1 MKLIAYVFGTLTLVL
16 ALIFGL
22 LFSSVGNSIV
32 ASKIQSSLDEE
43 HMGITLDEF
52 VLGFSDIH
60 ILLTLG
66 EDATVKLDGKISP
79 FKQQIISD
87 YIVDIAD
94 VSSVNLLKGN
104 NLRGPMYV
112 VGEIKGDMALLDIT
126 ATTKSLGGTA
136 DVNLKLFDLKPER
149 VNVRTASLELQKVL
163 FLIGKK
169 AYANALID
177 ISVDAS
183 DISHG
188 VNALGD
194 IKVDISNG
202 EVSSKIV
209 NDDFGLN
216 FEKEVAFNANIT
228 SNLHGGIVAS
238 KLNIGGDIANIY
250 STSVVE
256 LTKEMAVDAD
266 YSVSIANLNSL
277 YFLTSKVLNGSVV
290 IEGTA
295 KGDKERLVINGK
307 SDIFD
312 SQNTYYVT
320 LKEYEAD
327 SLEFSFIG
335 MKIEQMLYMLNLPL
349 YSTGRVDLDGSIKSL
364 AQKQRNAEIKAKV
377 YKANLNKLVLNK
389 EANLSMRSN
398 IAYSANVKTKLSG
411 SNADTSLNLRSD
423 VADVDVKKAS
433 FNLDTTSFT
442 SDYLLK
448 VENLKKLYFV
458 TKRDLKG
465 SLNVNGDV
473 KFKDD
478 LIFNAHSK
486 TLGGSLDAHLEDN
499 ILNADVKAIELL
511 QLCEMLTYPEVFD
524 SKADAKII
532 FDLNDSSMNANLF
545 LENGRFVPNQ
555 LTTILR
561 KVANIDL
568 ENEFYKNVTVDATME
583 DKIVNSKL
591 DMKSQNSRVV
601 VDDFVLNTITEN
613 VSAKVGVNYKQ
624 REVFAKIGGTLNKPK
639 VKLDM
644 NKLMKSK
651 GKTEVNKL
659 IDDKVPDKLKEPL
672 KQLFKMF

>member
-1 MKLIAYVFGTLTLVL
+1 MKLIAYVFGTLTLIL

-32 ASKIQSSLDEE
+32 ASKIQDSLNDE
-43 HMGITLDEF
+43 HMGITLEKF
-52 VLGFSDIH
+52 VLDFSNLH
-60 ILLTLG
+60 ISLKLG
-66 EDATVKLDGKISP
+66 KNATVKLDGKINP
-79 FKQQIISD
+79 FKQQIISN
-87 YIVDIAD
+87 YVVDIAD
-94 VSSVNLLKGN
+94 ISLVNLLKGN

-112 VGEIKGDMALLDIT
+112 VGEIKGDSALLGVT
-126 ATTKSLGGTA
+126 ATTKSLGGKVEV
-136 DVNLKLFDLKPER
+136 DLKLFDFKPER
-149 VNVRTASLELQKVL
+149 VNVRTASIELQKVL

-177 ISVDAS
+177 ISVDANE
-183 DISHG
+183 ISRG
-188 VNALGD
+188 VNAIAN
-194 IKVDISNG
+194 IKVDISKG

-216 FEKEVAFNANIT
+216 FDKEVAFNSNIT
-228 SNLHGGIVAS
+228 SALQDGVLSS
-238 KLNIGGDIANIY
+238 KVNIGGDIANIY
-250 STSVVE
+250 SKSVVE
-256 LTKEMAVDAD
+256 LTKKMAVDAD

-320 LKEYEAD
+320 LKEYQPD

-335 MKIEQMLYMLNLPL
+335 MKIEQMLHMLNLPL

-364 AQKQRNAEIKAKV
+364 AQKQRNGEIKANI
-377 YKANLNKLVLNK
+377 YKANLNKVVLNK

-398 IAYSANVKTKLSG
+398 IVYSANVKTKLSG
-411 SNADTSLNLRSD
+411 SNADTSLNVMSD
-423 VADVDVKKAS
+423 VADVTVNKAN

-473 KFKDD
+473 QFKDD

-486 TLGGSLDAHLEDN
+486 TLGGVLDAHLENN
-499 ILNADVKAIELL
+499 ILNANVKGIELL
-511 QLCEMLTYPEVFD
+511 QLFEMLTYPEVFD
-524 SKADAKII
+524 SKADAKVM
-532 FDLNDSSMNANLF
+532 FDLNDSSMNANFF

-583 DKIVNSKL
+583 NKIINSKL
-591 DMKSQNSRVV
+591 NMKSQNSIVT
-601 VDDFVLNTITEN
+601 VDDFVLNTITEK

-659 IDDKVPDKLKEPL
+659 IDKKLPDKLKEPL

>member
-16 ALIFGL
+16 AMIFGL

-32 ASKIQSSLDEE
+32 ASKIQDSLDEE
-43 HMGITLDEF
+43 KLGITLEKF
-52 VLGFSDIH
+52 VLDFSNIH

-66 EDATVKLDGKISP
+66 KDATVKLDGKISP

-87 YIVDIAD
+87 YVVDIAD
-94 VSSVNLLKGN
+94 LSLVNLLKGN

-112 VGEIKGDMALLDIT
+112 VGEIKGDSALLGVT
-126 ATTKSLGGTA
+126 ATTKSLGGKA
-136 DVNLKLFDLKPER
+136 DVDLKLFDFKPER
-149 VNVRTASLELQKVL
+149 VSVQTASIELQKVL

-177 ISVDAS
+177 ISVDANE
-183 DISHG
+183 ISRG
-188 VNALGD
+188 VNAISD
-194 IKVDISNG
+194 IKVNISKG

-216 FEKEVAFNANIT
+216 FEKEIAFNANIT
-228 SNLHGGIVAS
+228 SALQGGVLSS
-238 KLNIGGDIANIY
+238 KVNIGGDIANIY
-250 STSVVE
+250 SKSVVE
-256 LTKEMAVDAD
+256 LTKKMAVDAD
-266 YSVSIANLNSL
+266 YSVSITNLNSL
-277 YFLTSKVLNGSVV
+277 YFLTSKVLNGSIV

-307 SDIFD
+307 SDIFE

-320 LKEYEAD
+320 LKEYKAD

-335 MKIEQMLYMLNLPL
+335 MKIEQMLHMLNLPL
-349 YSTGRVDLDGSIKSL
+349 YSTGRIDLDGSIKSL
-364 AQKQRNAEIKAKV
+364 SQKQRNGQIKANV
-377 YKANLNKLVLNK
+377 YKANLNKVVLNK

-398 IAYSANVKTKLSG
+398 IAYSVNMKTILLG
-411 SNADTSLNLRSD
+411 SNADTSLNVRSD
-423 VADVDVKKAS
+423 IVDVDVNKAS

-478 LIFNAHSK
+478 IIFNAHSK
-486 TLGGSLDAHLEDN
+486 TLGGALDAHLEDN
-499 ILNADVKAIELL
+499 ILNANVKGIELL

-524 SKADAKII
+524 SKADAKVM
-532 FDLNDSSMNANLF
+532 FDLNDSSMNANFF

-568 ENEFYKNVTVDATME
+568 ENEFYKNVVVDATMQ
-583 DKIVNSKL
+583 DKIINSKL

-601 VDDFVLNTITEN
+601 VDDFVLNTITEK

-659 IDDKVPDKLKEPL
+659 IDNKLPDKLKEPL